1 MVTGDVFFVNYPA
14 DVLVGEPGS
23 GIVVPLL
30 TGEHFGDRLV
40 WGCRLQQVQGDGL
53 VSDGILLLLALP
65 FLAGEATQVV
75 VEAAGRA
82 VVVLQ
87 HLEVLETAPQQH
99 PVAVHREMVREVGPP
114 GQVVGNLHT
123 RGDGR
128 DKRLLPK
135 VPPEQEVGR
144 AMGIAERC
152 GALAVMKAVA
162 QHVTDGRED
171 VIVAVQREQEMIR
184 VKEGADPAMPVAV
197 VFGNAHLEPSAA
209 EDHPPLLG
217 EGNSVQVRGHDGV
230 RPELHPAGEAFERQ
244 NVGDVPNVLVIP
256 EKDLVVAGDAEMVQS
271 FHGGKV
277 NIFCNFPGVSSGV

>member
-65 FLAGEATQVV
+65 FLAGEATHVV
-75 VEAAGRA
+75 VEATRRA

-99 PVAVHREMVREVGPP
+99 PVAVHGEVVREVGPP
-114 GQVVGNLHT
+114 RQVPGDL
-123 RGDGR
+123 RARSDGR
-128 DKRLLPK
+128 NERILPE

-144 AMGIAERC
+144 TMGIAERC

-217 EGNSVQVRGHDGV
+217 EGDPVQVRGHDGI
-230 RPELHPAGEAFERQ
+230 RPQLHLAGEALQRQ
-244 NVGDVPNVLVIP
+244 DVGDVPDVLAVP
-256 EKDLVVAGDAEMVQS
+256 EEDLVVAGDAEVIQS